1 MSDFFSVDLFYL
13 LLRMLYFDTLWRTFN
28 DQMSW
33 SARYIYK
40 MIISYRF
47 VTYRTHSLRVF
58 EEPVFICNQFVFS
71 DCLLFNSL
79 FTILLLQHEFIC
91 PSDLIVLLII
101 RLIILYL
108 PSCNI
113 HLPHRFIIE
122 CERRFNNH
130 IPDPQRL

>member
-1 MSDFFSVDLFYL
+1 MSDFFSLGLFYYL

-33 SARYIYK
+33 SARYRYK
-40 MIISYRF
+40 MIIISYRF
-47 VTYRTHSLRVF
+47 VTYRTHVLRVF

-79 FTILLLQHEFIC
+79 FTIPLLQHEFIYT
-91 PSDLIVLLII
+91 SNLIVLLII
-101 RLIILYL
+101 RLIIFYL

-130 IPDPQRL
+130 IPDP